1 TGAITVWND
10 PAVQA
15 DNPQLAL
22 PATPIVPVVRS
33 DGSGTS
39 AQFSLWMRQEQPAVW
54 DAYCGKVG
62 RPFVNGHCGVTSN
75 YPTVPGSGFVA

>member
-1 TGAITVWND
+1 
-10 PAVQA
+10 
-15 DNPQLAL
+15 LAL

-75 YPTVPGSGFVA
+75 YPTVPGSGFVARSGANGVAGYVAQGHA